1 MYMVMLIWLILLIL
15 MNCSFVIANTYNIIT
30 SSTSTAMSG
39 GMETLVIVGIVGNV
53 LSTVGVVLVN
63 KYLWVIGFQY
73 MV

>member
-1 MYMVMLIWLILLIL
+1 MVMLIWLILLIL

-39 GMETLVIVGIVGNV
+39 METLVIVGIVGNV